1 MDEVK
6 DGGPAAAMDEDIST
20 LVARLSRKHRSG
32 GRVIERAA
40 IMAEGG
46 NSAAILAWLADNDW
60 KPEEDATVSKDRDGM
75 GLHGMR
81 READRGRAQTQAPRR
96 YISPA
101 PADDT

>member
-60 KPEEDATVSKDRDGM
+60 RPEEDATVSKDRDGM

>member
-101 PADDT
+101 APDDA

>member
-6 DGGPAAAMDEDIST
+6 DSGTAATMDEDIST

-60 KPEEDATVSKDRDGM
+60 EPEADAAPTSDRGGM

-81 READRGRAQTQAPRR
+81 REAERGRAQTQAPRR

-101 PADDT
+101 PTDDA